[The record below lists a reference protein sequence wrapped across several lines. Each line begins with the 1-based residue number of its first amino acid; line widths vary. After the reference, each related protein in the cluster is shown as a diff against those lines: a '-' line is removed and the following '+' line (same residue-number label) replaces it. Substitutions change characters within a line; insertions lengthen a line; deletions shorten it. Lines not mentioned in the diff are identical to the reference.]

1 MIRKLSV
8 FAYTNMIGIF
18 FTWILVI
25 FFFYFMGNKL
35 AMADPLP
42 ESVYFDTTDNS
53 WLLWLGSCAYAYEG
67 INIVLPL
74 YESAKDKNAMPKL
87 LISITS
93 FNTLLYICFG
103 CIGYLAFGT
112 DTGDLATLNLPK
124 GSFAGKAIP
133 GVSVLIGI

>member
-53 WLLWLGSCAYAYEG
+53 WLLWLGACAYAYEG
-67 INIVLPL
+67 INIVLPT
-74 YESAKDKNAMPKL
+74 YESAKNKETVPKL
-87 LISITS
+87 LVSITS
-93 FNTLLYICFG
+93 FNTLVYIAFG
-103 CIGYLAFGT
+103 CITYLAFGNEVKN
-112 DTGDLATLNLPK
+112 LATLNLPQ
-124 GSFAGKAIP
+124 GSLP
-133 GVSVLIGI
+133 